1 MGTVSKLQSQNEKSK
16 TENKH
21 NLNECLAKISNLE
34 IELKEADDINN
45 KKEETI
51 VDQFKKIEELIT
63 NEGRI
68 EVELA
73 SLRSK
78 GETQNKSIIN
88 LENQIAEYKTR
99 STKQAVVIDEVTAA
113 NHILKQKYD
122 KEHKLRRL
130 AEKAGEEMKLKIVDL
145 SRTNR

>member
-1 MGTVSKLQSQNEKSK
+1 M
-16 TENKH
+16 
-21 NLNECLAKISNLE
+21 NECLAKISNLE

-45 KKEETI
+45 KKVLKTILIQSCLILWSSLRKNSFKEETI

-78 GETQNKSIIN
+78 GETQHKSMIS
-88 LENQIAEYKTR
+88 LENQIAEYKTG

-130 AEKAGEEMKLKIVDL
+130 AEK
-145 SRTNR
+145 

>member
-1 MGTVSKLQSQNEKSK
+1 MKPKKLQSQNEQSK

-45 KKEETI
+45 KKVFDKTLSDLNRQHFKEETI

-78 GETQNKSIIN
+78 GETQNKAIIN
-88 LENQIAEYKTR
+88 LENQIAEYKTG
-99 STKQAVVIDEVTAA
+99 STKQAVVIDEITAA

-130 AEKAGEEMKLKIVDL
+130 AEK
-145 SRTNR
+145 